1 MCCATTSG
9 PTFSPWAVKFIG
21 KLSDEAH
28 SLDGKKRIALGPGA
42 QLGRRRFRLGVLGV
56 LVVLVAFFL
65 EFAKRLAVA
74 APLDPTSAAV
84 LPLASIA
91 SSATTSLF
99 NVAGGYIPVA
109 FLVWSVN
116 SKLDSVIEMLRRDV
130 KRLVDE
136 ANTVLGADTDSLMKQ
151 RGLLNDVT
159 VELAATADEP
169 DIP

>member
-1 MCCATTSG
+1 M
-9 PTFSPWAVKFIG
+9 
-21 KLSDEAH
+21 
-28 SLDGKKRIALGPGA
+28 
-42 QLGRRRFRLGVLGV
+42 
-56 LVVLVAFFL
+56 LVVLVAFSL
-65 EFAKRLAVA
+65 EFAKRLAVV

-130 KRLVDE
+130 KRPVDE